1 MLSSAFGPAPSLS
14 LPPDFDYSRFV
25 LPELLLCIFDHL
37 PQKDLISA
45 SGTCRR
51 WRALAHAHANLYYHL
66 ALDVDLAR
74 DDMPQTLNEFCAG
87 LLYLRTSNLRARVV
101 VDWTKVTPAAIT
113 VDQTTGLEHP
123 AALPPTPQSS
133 AAVQTVMEAIGNA
146 LSVIT
151 KLELVFGCPTKA
163 TLEEDVFPHL
173 CRAAAPQ
180 LEKFSLDVLTLSTP
194 VKNYPSVP
202 DHLFAGAA
210 PKLAHVCLSGVLIKP
225 QPIPALL
232 SASALELN
240 TPLTGTENLLD
251 LVPRVQELT
260 LRGLWA
266 SDLAKLYPLVNT
278 LQKLT
283 FVVAGLTTNV
293 SEQLRPLAQIPQTSI
308 TVVVDDSSDVSKH
321 LSFAPFFENLKRRK
335 RPLSLRLNEED
346 TGFPTLAFSDADS
359 VDEAQL
365 IRAFCFMGC
374 TNDELRAVLAANLR
388 PLGAYIGRVAVGEHF
403 LELLPDCFV
412 TLPVMDALVVY
423 WDDALESTNA
433 PRFAN
438 TEGKRVHCPNLWQ
451 LWLVSLE
458 PESRPEVR
466 AERLQRVLRP
476 GKIPVLQQY
485 SGVRLKQRLVQ
496 KSGDG
501 DFAVVDSDEGYNV
514 LLRGY
519 DADGHLSAVQYGV
532 KRA

>member
-101 VDWTKVTPAAIT
+101 VDWTKVTPAVIT

-133 AAVQTVMEAIGNA
+133 AAVQTVMEAIGDA
-146 LSVIT
+146 LSVLT
-151 KLELVFGCPTKA
+151 KLELLFGCPIKA
-163 TLEEDVFPHL
+163 TLEDDVFPHL

-180 LEKFSLDVLTLSTP
+180 LEKFSVDVLTLPTP
-194 VKNYPSVP
+194 VKNYPTVP

-210 PKLAHVCLSGVLIKP
+210 PKLGHVCLSGVLINP

-232 SASALELN
+232 SASVLELN
-240 TPLTGTENLLD
+240 TPLIGTENLLD
-251 LVPRVQELT
+251 LVPRVQDLT

-266 SDLAKLYPLVNT
+266 SDLAKLHPLANT

-283 FVVAGLTTNV
+283 VVVGGLTTNIT
-293 SEQLRPLAQIPQTSI
+293 EQLRPLAQIPQTSI
-308 TVVVDDSSDVSKH
+308 TMAVGDWSDVSNH
-321 LSFAPFFENLKRRK
+321 LSLAPFFEDLKRRK
-335 RPLSLRLNEED
+335 RPLSFQLNEEVA
-346 TGFPTLAFSDADS
+346 GFPKLTFSDADS
-359 VDEAQL
+359 VDEDQL
-365 IRAFCFMGC
+365 IRVFCLIGC
-374 TNDELRAVLAANLR
+374 TDDELRVVLAANLR
-388 PLGAYIGRVAVGEHF
+388 PLAACIGSVAVDEHF

-412 TLPVMDALVVY
+412 TLPVMDSLVVY
-423 WDDALESTNA
+423 WDNALESTDA
-433 PRFAN
+433 PRFA
-438 TEGKRVHCPNLWQ
+438 TTKRVHCPNLWQ

-458 PESRPEVR
+458 PEFRREVR
-466 AERLQRVLRP
+466 AKRLQRVLRP
-476 GKIPVLQQY
+476 GRIPVLQKY
-485 SGVRLKQRLVQ
+485 SGVSLKQRLVQ

-519 DADGHLSAVQYGV
+519 DADGHLSAVQYGG